1 MTFLRT
7 PFYRTPPGHWLCRPR
22 LEVIRVVS
30 TITRKSK
37 KYYYWKQILKY
48 KDNIKKTWEVIKVII
63 GKAKMIS
70 GNFPEKV
77 IINGKNNF
85 VKKKFANKFNNFF
98 VKVGPKLAKKVHRSK
113 SSFESYI
120 GSINFKLKEETV
132 SRNELKKT
140 LFSNTSPGINAISI
154 MVIRHCFGELA
165 AALKHIHCTKKK
177 KFSIKDFCSKCD
189 QIRRFLRIWSLLL
202 QKSLMKN
209 FIFCAVI
216 LIYPYH
222 KVSFRIN

>member
-22 LEVIRVVS
+22 LEVIRVVL

-120 GSINFKLKEETV
+120 GSINFKLK
-132 SRNELKKT
+132 SRNCLQKWTKESVVLQHKSRNQCHKYHGNQALFWWISRCTKT
-140 LFSNTSPGINAISI
+140 YSL
-154 MVIRHCFGELA
+154 H
-165 AALKHIHCTKKK
+165 KKK
-177 KFSIKDFCSKCD
+177 KVF
-189 QIRRFLRIWSLLL
+189 
-202 QKSLMKN
+202 
-209 FIFCAVI
+209 
-216 LIYPYH
+216 H
-222 KVSFRIN
+222 

>member
-1 MTFLRT
+1 
-7 PFYRTPPGHWLCRPR
+7 
-22 LEVIRVVS
+22 
-30 TITRKSK
+30 
-37 KYYYWKQILKY
+37 
-48 KDNIKKTWEVIKVII
+48 
-63 GKAKMIS
+63 MIS

-132 SRNELKKT
+132 SRNELKKA

-154 MVIRHCFGELA
+154 
-165 AALKHIHCTKKK
+165 
-177 KFSIKDFCSKCD
+177 
-189 QIRRFLRIWSLLL
+189 
-202 QKSLMKN
+202 N
-209 FIFCAVI
+209 
-216 LIYPYH
+216 
-222 KVSFRIN
+222 